1 MKVNLKSFLDTWNV
15 SLEDIAGYLGMFIA
29 DNEVIPQGTVTLKK
43 FEQTVGQYISESLEA
58 GENPEYIL
66 AKLASEHED
75 QEILREMLY
84 EEINNLGGTEMYN
97 AGLISS
103 GGVFDSGKFE
113 TAADVIDW
121 AKGRNGVYVLN
132 CEKTEA
138 ERPGVIIKIK
148 DRVTDTRFFVN
159 EFEELTEKEAINYI
173 EKEIGDE

>member
-1 MKVNLKSFLDTWNV
+1 
-15 SLEDIAGYLGMFIA
+15 
-29 DNEVIPQGTVTLKK
+29 
-43 FEQTVGQYISESLEA
+43 
-58 GENPEYIL
+58 
-66 AKLASEHED
+66 
-75 QEILREMLY
+75 
-84 EEINNLGGTEMYN
+84 MYN

-132 CEKTEA
+132 CEKIGA

-159 EFEELTEKEAINYI
+159 EFEELTEKEAVNYI
-173 EKEIGDE
+173 TGKNAAGRTYYLEAYNKDADTYDELLAGTFRDVMEAVQGMLCLMKSDALRNPEREPYDWLEIWATDMDCNEHDCRIRIGKEDKE

>member
-1 MKVNLKSFLDTWNV
+1 VR
-15 SLEDIAGYLGMFIA
+15 
-29 DNEVIPQGTVTLKK
+29 
-43 FEQTVGQYISESLEA
+43 YI
-58 GENPEYIL
+58 
-66 AKLASEHED
+66 
-75 QEILREMLY
+75 
-84 EEINNLGGTEMYN
+84 INDLGGTEMYN

-132 CEKTEA
+132 CEKIEA

>member
-1 MKVNLKSFLDTWNV
+1 MTRFVRC
-15 SLEDIAGYLGMFIA
+15 I
-29 DNEVIPQGTVTLKK
+29 
-43 FEQTVGQYISESLEA
+43 
-58 GENPEYIL
+58 
-66 AKLASEHED
+66 
-75 QEILREMLY
+75 
-84 EEINNLGGTEMYN
+84 INNLGGTEMYN

-132 CEKTEA
+132 CEKIEA
-138 ERPGVIIKIK
+138 ERPGAIIKIK

-159 EFEELTEKEAINYI
+159 KFEELTEKEAINYI